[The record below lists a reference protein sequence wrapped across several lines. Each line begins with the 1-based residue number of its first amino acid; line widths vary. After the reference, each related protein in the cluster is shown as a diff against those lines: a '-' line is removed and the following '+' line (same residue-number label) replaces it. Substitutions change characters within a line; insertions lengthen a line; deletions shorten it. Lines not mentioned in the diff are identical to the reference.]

1 VTDLEPR
8 HQLHSKHNRMRR
20 RGCGADLCPVTAQVC
35 VTSMPGISEVPH
47 RSMAVS
53 SVAGLA
59 WQVPRRACRL
69 WSVPVAG
76 RAPGRRRTGP
86 GPRLWQA
93 GASVTCPAGARD
105 GRVTMG
111 ALDVA
116 GLSWTSWDMTQ
127 NVRRADQA
135 HSEATD
141 ATRTERG
148 FHAARNGVSAGQR
161 AFRWAGMAPC
171 KTVGLSSHTPPGSP
185 SKQQGEA
192 TSIFVS
198 H

>member
-1 VTDLEPR
+1 MPYPLGLENRIRQVTDLEPR
-8 HQLHSKHNRMRR
+8 HQLHNKQNRMRGVVAVLTWR
-20 RGCGADLCPVTAQVC
+20 PVAAQVC
-35 VTSMPGISEVPH
+35 VMSMPGISEVPH

-59 WQVPRRACRL
+59 WQVPRGACRL
-69 WSVPVAG
+69 WSVPVPG

-86 GPRLWQA
+86 RPRLWQA

-116 GLSWTSWDMTQ
+116 GLSWTSWDMIQ
-127 NVRRADQA
+127 KVRRADQA
-135 HSEATD
+135 HSEVTD

-148 FHAARNGVSAGQR
+148 FHTARNGESADQR
-161 AFRWAGMAPC
+161 AFRWAGR
-171 KTVGLSSHTPPGSP
+171 GSL
-185 SKQQGEA
+185 
-192 TSIFVS
+192 
-198 H
+198 

>member
-1 VTDLEPR
+1 MRFWFQDGPDASVLRSPSVGSLAFPVGLENRIRQVTDLEPR
-8 HQLHSKHNRMRR
+8 HQLRNKQNRMRR

-111 ALDVA
+111 VPYVKWRLRWRAGSKAAPSCQQRQMMRSQARARIRMACGCRQPRPVA
-116 GLSWTSWDMTQ
+116 
-127 NVRRADQA
+127 
-135 HSEATD
+135 
-141 ATRTERG
+141 
-148 FHAARNGVSAGQR
+148 AA
-161 AFRWAGMAPC
+161 
-171 KTVGLSSHTPPGSP
+171 
-185 SKQQGEA
+185 
-192 TSIFVS
+192 
-198 H
+198 